1 MVPARVLLDSGFQAP
16 SVSIAFTVVHFA
28 ESTAL
33 RAISKQR
40 INDFVAYRWT
50 LKPVGCHRDADAR
63 VSTNKRPQDA
73 LSLNDDRVS
82 DTDHV
87 EIPCGVV
94 GTEVDAAV
102 ADVRIAL

>member
-1 MVPARVLLDSGFQAP
+1 MVPARVLHDSGFEAP
-16 SVSIAFTVVHFA
+16 SVNIAFTVVYFA

-33 RAISKQR
+33 RAISKR
-40 INDFVAYRWT
+40 RM
-50 LKPVGCHRDADAR
+50 
-63 VSTNKRPQDA
+63 PQDA
-73 LSLNDDRVS
+73 LSLNDDRIS
-82 DTDHV
+82 DADHV